1 MPRRVRVVI
10 PGCVHHVTQR
20 GNHRQSVFLNDGE
33 RRVYLNILRRACLRH
48 GMTIIGYCLMTNH
61 VHLLVMPQAENS
73 LAEGLGRAHRE
84 YALWHHVMQGLTGH
98 LWQNRFYS
106 CPLDEDHRWV
116 ALRYVELN
124 PVRARL
130 VEKAWDWPWSSARAH
145 VGERDDTGLLDL
157 DLWAT
162 NYDAKSWREV
172 LHGEAM
178 DPGLYDGIRR
188 ATLSGR
194 PLGSDEFLQGLE
206 RDTGRSL
213 RPQRRGRPKA
223 SQPGFKKMGKE

>member
-1 MPRRVRVVI
+1 MPRRARVVI

-20 GNHRQSVFLNDGE
+20 GNHRQAVFFDEGE
-33 RRVYLNILRRACLRH
+33 RRVYLSILRRACVRH
-48 GMTIIGYCLMTNH
+48 GITMIGYCLMGNH

-84 YALWHHVMQGLTGH
+84 YALWHQVKQGLTGH

-106 CPLDEDHRWV
+106 CPLDEEHRWV

-124 PVRARL
+124 PVRAGL
-130 VEKAWDWPWSSARAH
+130 VERAWEWPWSSARAH
-145 VGERDDTGLLDL
+145 VGERDNTGLLDL

-162 NYDAKSWREV
+162 NYNANTWREV
-172 LHGEAM
+172 LHEGSTDA
-178 DPGLYDGIRR
+178 GLYDRIRR

-194 PLGSDEFLQGLE
+194 ALGSDQFLQGLE
-206 RDTGRSL
+206 HQTGRSL
-213 RPQRRGRPKA
+213 RPRPRGRPKI
-223 SQPGFKKMGKE
+223 SPPGFK